1 MPTEVIRILL
11 IDEDNALSHFDRAE
25 LPQNDEA
32 SFVVIRKTSAEEG
45 LKDFISNFKTISV
58 IAISNSTGVQHDSQ
72 TLRLFLDQGIPVPV
86 ILIIPEQ
93 HFSIVT
99 EAMKFGVK
107 DILLRDDVT
116 PELLAMSAEN
126 VVERIRK
133 AHHLT
138 QPEISTARI
147 SAMQEFVGGIGTE
160 FLSSLLQM
168 KEQTNALFSDE
179 PPVNLAMY
187 LKIINDNVERMEK
200 KIHQLQSL
208 QSDRTVQYIKNIR
221 MIDLS

>member
-1 MPTEVIRILL
+1 
-11 IDEDNALSHFDRAE
+11 
-25 LPQNDEA
+25 
-32 SFVVIRKTSAEEG
+32 
-45 LKDFISNFKTISV
+45 
-58 IAISNSTGVQHDSQ
+58 
-72 TLRLFLDQGIPVPV
+72 
-86 ILIIPEQ
+86 
-93 HFSIVT
+93 
-99 EAMKFGVK
+99 VK
-107 DILLRDDVT
+107 EILLRCDVT
-116 PELLAMSAEN
+116 PELLAMSAAN

-147 SAMQEFVGGIGTE
+147 AAMQEFVGGIGND
-160 FLSSLLQM
+160 FLLSLMEM
-168 KEQTNALFSDE
+168 KEKINALFSDE
-179 PPVNLAMY
+179 LPINLAMY